1 NKNPRSKTAGYSEEK
16 LNPQIPLYPPFLKGE
31 PKRSPRSELRGI
43 ASLNSA
49 HSDPH
54 LRRLGR
60 LLWRSKSLKL
70 SEVYQ
75 EYGYFFM
82 EALSIPATIRKH
94 INVLQHML
102 GYFSDRL
109 TSLERMELVEVIE
122 DFRKGFVPLVVPIT
136 LIVHYVRKYQIDYLM
151 EQVYLQPHP
160 KELMLRNHV

>member
-1 NKNPRSKTAGYSEEK
+1 
-16 LNPQIPLYPPFLKGE
+16 
-31 PKRSPRSELRGI
+31 
-43 ASLNSA
+43 
-49 HSDPH
+49 
-54 LRRLGR
+54 
-60 LLWRSKSLKL
+60 
-70 SEVYQ
+70 
-75 EYGYFFM
+75 M